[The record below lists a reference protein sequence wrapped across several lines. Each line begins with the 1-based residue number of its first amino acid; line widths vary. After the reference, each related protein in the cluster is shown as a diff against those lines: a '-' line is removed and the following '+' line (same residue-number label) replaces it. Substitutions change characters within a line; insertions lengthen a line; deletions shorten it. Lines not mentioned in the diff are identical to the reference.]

1 MSFGRRRLLKG
12 AAGAIAAIA
21 SGGVG
26 LRTARARVPVSPVSV
41 LVLDFTGGWDV
52 HASFAARTN
61 PAVNPNGIYTGAD
74 TGVVRASNVLFQER
88 DSLVNLTSSAWGM
101 RVPGFEAEARDF
113 SVIGAMRH
121 AKSFTLDDHVQTARF
136 CGTGY
141 LSRLDAPGLGTII
154 GRHAPQSTKA
164 PPAVVINAGNSSA
177 EMARAPGAWLP
188 HAPLPLSHTSLP
200 IAGEDAVAGGALEAA
215 IDAAS
220 RGRRASALALAK
232 TDRLLAYKTAFRTY
246 RSFFLDPAVHTA
258 SDASLE
264 SRYATG
270 LLGSASPT
278 TRQLLEPLGG
288 SAHGDEGALALA
300 FRCLEGGSR
309 FVAVGIGGH
318 DTHQHE
324 DLASGLYVHDAQL
337 LAGVSFLLKKLGLQD
352 RVLVV
357 ALSEMA
363 RSTYAG
369 SCYNAAS
376 GTDHGPIGLVTPKG
390 LHGSNRQSV
399 LLAHGPV
406 RPGVEVYPAEPE
418 FGDPVGE
425 PCITAE
431 LLAFL
436 AECAGVER
444 EMHPWNVSPDGVPLS
459 ADALAKGLVK

>member
-1 MSFGRRRLLKG
+1 MTLGRRDFVKG
-12 AAGAIAAIA
+12 ASVAMAALA
-21 SGGVG
+21 VGGLG
-26 LRTARARVPVSPVSV
+26 LRTALARVPVRPVAV

-52 HASFAARTN
+52 HATFAARTD
-61 PAVNPNGIYTGAD
+61 PSVNPHGIYTGRD
-74 TGVVRASNVLFQER
+74 TGIVRASNVLFR
-88 DSLVNLTSSAWGM
+88 DRDALVSRTSSAWGM
-101 RVPGFEAEARDF
+101 QIPGFEDEAHEL

-121 AKSFTLDDHVQTARF
+121 AKSFTLDDHLQTARF

-154 GRHAPQSTKA
+154 GRSTAQDTKA
-164 PPAVVINAGNSSA
+164 PPAVVINAGNSST
-177 EMARAPGAWLP
+177 EMARAPGEWLP
-188 HAPLPLSHTSLP
+188 FAPLPLSSTSLP
-200 IAGEDAVAGGALEAA
+200 IAGDAAVGGASLESA
-215 IDAAS
+215 IDLAS
-220 RGRRASALALAK
+220 RGKRSSSLAFEKA
-232 TDRLLAYKTAFRTY
+232 DRLLAYKKAFRTY
-246 RSFFLDPAVHTA
+246 RSFFLDPAVHTT

-264 SRYATG
+264 TRYGAG
-270 LLGSASPT
+270 MLGSSSPT
-278 TRQLLEPLGG
+278 TRQLLEGLGG
-288 SAHGDEGALALA
+288 SGYADEAALALA

-309 FVAVGIGGH
+309 FVAVGIGSH

-324 DLASGLYVHDAQL
+324 DLASSLYVHDAQL

-369 SCYNAAS
+369 TCYNAAS
-376 GTDHGPIGLVTPKG
+376 GTDHGPIGMVSPRG

-399 LLAHGPV
+399 LLGHGPI
-406 RPGVEVYPAEPE
+406 RPGVEVYPADPA

-436 AECAGVER
+436 AECAGVDR
-444 EMHPWNVSPDGVPLS
+444 DAHPWSISPDGVPLS
-459 ADALAKGLVK
+459 ADALAKGLIA